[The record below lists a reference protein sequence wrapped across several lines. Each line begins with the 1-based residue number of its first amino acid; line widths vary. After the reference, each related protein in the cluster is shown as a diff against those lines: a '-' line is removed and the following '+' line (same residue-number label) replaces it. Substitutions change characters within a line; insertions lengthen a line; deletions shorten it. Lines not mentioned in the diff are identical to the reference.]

1 MLTTAATLHV
11 HGVTNIQTSAQA
23 AEALRPIAGQ
33 YAFLMFS
40 LGIIGTGLLAVP
52 VLAGSAAYAVA
63 GAFQWKNGLE
73 IKPLMG
79 KRFYGIIAASTIIG
93 VGLGFTNIDP
103 IKALFWSAVVNSVIS
118 VPIMVVMMRM
128 AVNTKIMGQ
137 FVIKRK
143 LQIVGWAATAV
154 MALAVGAMFVT
165 MAL

>member
-1 MLTTAATLHV
+1 
-11 HGVTNIQTSAQA
+11 
-23 AEALRPIAGQ
+23 
-33 YAFLMFS
+33 
-40 LGIIGTGLLAVP
+40 
-52 VLAGSAAYAVA
+52 
-63 GAFQWKNGLE
+63 
-73 IKPLMG
+73 MG